1 MLGLLS
7 AGDLGCLP
15 SGLAS
20 KVIAWPSETRGR
32 EISQAFSNLTS
43 FPGVIVGAIDGT
55 HTCIPIKAPHDFPDT
70 YINRKSFH
78 SVQLQAVCDDRMV
91 FTDCFSGY
99 TGSVHDARVYA
110 LSDLNQRAVA
120 DTRKEYP
127 NDTHNLGDPAYP
139 LQPWLLVP
147 YKDNGH
153 LTRV

>member
-78 SVQLQAVCDDRMV
+78 SVQLQAV
-91 FTDCFSGY
+91 
-99 TGSVHDARVYA
+99 
-110 LSDLNQRAVA
+110 
-120 DTRKEYP
+120 
-127 NDTHNLGDPAYP
+127 AYVMIEWYSLIAFQGIQDQYMMP
-139 LQPWLLVP
+139 EFMLCLTWT
-147 YKDNGH
+147 NGQ
-153 LTRV
+153 